1 MSEQINVLYISYDG
15 MTDTLGQS
23 QVIPYLK
30 GLTNEGFSF
39 TILSCEKKL
48 NFKRNQNIVRLLL
61 EESSIKWEPIFYTKK
76 PPVFSTIYDFL
87 KLQVKAIELHK
98 LNNFKIVHCRSYIPS
113 LIGLKMK
120 LKFQTKFIFDMRG
133 FWADE
138 RVDGK
143 LWNLNNP
150 LFKLIFLFFKRSE
163 SRFLQNADAIV
174 SLTERG
180 KAEMLRWPVMRNVT
194 TEINV
199 ISCCVDTDLFNP
211 TQIKDTTKIQ
221 LREKLNIKPDDF
233 VIGYLGSIGT
243 WYMLDEMLDFFVDLK
258 KAKPNAKFLFI
269 TFDEH
274 DRILELAKNKDIN
287 VNDIIINPAARNDVP
302 KILSILDYSIF
313 FIKPTYS
320 KISSSPVKQGE
331 IMAMGIPVIC
341 NEGVGDTD
349 SIVKKYK
356 SGIVVKA
363 FNYLNAIKDLDS
375 FSTNKLMIN
384 EGAQEYFALGNGV
397 QKYLNIYKDLIL

>member
-48 NFKRNQNIVRLLL
+48 NFKRNQSIVRLFL

-76 PPVFSTIYDFL
+76 PPIFSTIYDFL

-98 LNNFKIVHCRSYIPS
+98 VNNFKIVHCRSYIPS

-120 LKFQTKFIFDMRG
+120 LKYNTKFVFDMRG

-143 LWNLNNP
+143 LWDLNNP
-150 LFKLIFLFFKRSE
+150 LFKLIFLFFKRAE
-163 SRFLQNADAIV
+163 TRFLQNADAIV

-180 KAEMLRWPVMRNVT
+180 KAEMLSWPVMQNVT

-199 ISCCVDTDLFNP
+199 IPCCVDTDLFNP

-243 WYMLDEMLDFFVDLK
+243 WYMLDEMLDFFVELK
-258 KAKPNAKFLFI
+258 KAKPNAKFIFI

-274 DRILELAKNKDIN
+274 DRILELAKNKDISA
-287 VNDIIINPAARNDVP
+287 NDIIINPAARNDVP
-302 KILSILDYSIF
+302 EVLSILDYSIF

-331 IMAMGIPVIC
+331 IMAMGIPLIC
-341 NEGVGDTD
+341 NAGVGDTD
-349 SIVKKYK
+349 IIVNKYK
-356 SGIVVKA
+356 SGLIVKA
-363 FNYLNAIKDLDS
+363 KKFNEVILKMNQFQFDS
-375 FSTNKLMIN
+375 NKIREGSTAYFSL
-384 EGAQEYFALGNGV
+384 ALGINNYK
-397 QKYLNIYKDLIL
+397 QIYKSLIT